1 MAQVHQST
9 IEMILRARDETKAAF
24 ESSQANMHTFMQTG
38 LRAATAARIAT
49 AGVEA
54 ITAAIRIS
62 KGDWDAVHETM
73 QRMPLGIGAFHTALL
88 ALKETYTGA
97 AAAAAAFAEKVEHGV
112 QWQAQLVKTLESMRT
127 LAAQNAAAE
136 AGGFE
141 GQRQKADEEARL
153 KREAF
158 LKEAREKGRLT
169 TTTPIM
175 GPPVLSHRDLRT
187 GEWVTTS
194 EQVGEKVTPLPALPP
209 DIKKQLAEL
218 DREHRLKLRDIA
230 IAERQEFEAKR
241 TGAEQAAA
249 QQKEQAGR
257 IQERAA
263 EEARRQAE
271 AVQGFRDQALLAQ
284 KYGDELALAQIDVR
298 YEKER
303 EAWKD
308 HADVLAALQDAWAED
323 RARVQRR
330 IQDEAEWA
338 TGAAWRPRANRSAS
352 RAAFPAGP
360 RRVRCWRRVFSR
372 PAARPRPARARGTW
386 PRSPRRSPTWT
397 IGTAA
402 ATA

>member
-1 MAQVHQST
+1 
-9 IEMILRARDETKAAF
+9 
-24 ESSQANMHTFMQTG
+24 
-38 LRAATAARIAT
+38 
-49 AGVEA
+49 
-54 ITAAIRIS
+54 
-62 KGDWDAVHETM
+62 
-73 QRMPLGIGAFHTALL
+73 
-88 ALKETYTGA
+88 
-97 AAAAAAFAEKVEHGV
+97 
-112 QWQAQLVKTLESMRT
+112 VKTLESMRT